1 MIHTTVQPSA
11 CHTRMAWASRCRT
24 PRSSASTPMKIAKK
38 PSQMSQ
44 FMASWHGV
52 YFGGFLLFH
61 QIARRELHV
70 QRERSRDVDG
80 EEAEPDEPVHG
91 VMAWR
96 LLWRFPSVPSDRAPR
111 ASCPARAL
119 PRRRW

>member
-11 CHTRMAWASRCRT
+11 CRTRMALASRCRT

-80 EEAEPDEPVHG
+80 GIRADDDADGQRPGEA
-91 VMAWR
+91 AQ
-96 LLWRFPSVPSDRAPR
+96 RFA
-111 ASCPARAL
+111 AH
-119 PRRRW
+119 